1 MSLDVIRTRLDP
13 SSPNHYKDIAGF
25 VSDVRLIFSNTYLFY
40 QVRVTNASAVIPI
53 PTNDRI
59 FGQEDTKTYSNA
71 KYLENFFEEQLAKW
85 LPHFE
90 GTKLGKQGSSSNS
103 SPALAHVNAA
113 GSPSPIENGRK
124 SCGSASLGG
133 DSDGACLP
141 AKRPRRTLE

>member
-40 QVRVTNASAVIPI
+40 QVRVTIDLALLAI
-53 PTNDRI
+53 PTNARI

-85 LPHFE
+85 LPQFE
-90 GTKLGKQGSSSNS
+90 GSKLGKGSSSNS
-103 SPALAHVNAA
+103 PALLGVNAT

-124 SCGSASLGG
+124 SCGSASLG
-133 DSDGACLP
+133 DSDSGCLP
-141 AKRPRRTLE
+141 AKRARRSGHE